1 MKRTLFIFSN
11 VLNVYYN
18 KRFNNCTKN
27 NNEFIIFRNL
37 IILSANIFININKN
51 KVNMSNQFQYQPIN
65 FQNKTTKSP
74 NFLTSKLLDK
84 SAPNLIVNKPYSY
97 NLNANNK

>member
-1 MKRTLFIFSN
+1 
-11 VLNVYYN
+11 
-18 KRFNNCTKN
+18 
-27 NNEFIIFRNL
+27 
-37 IILSANIFININKN
+37 
-51 KVNMSNQFQYQPIN
+51 MSNQFQYQPIN